1 MPKGQPQRSASMS
14 EDDALAL
21 RLVSLLND
29 DQVLDKL
36 KSVLYPH
43 ALAEQL
49 KSLIENID
57 GLKRQITKK
66 DEIIENFEKR
76 VSALE
81 AEQDRQEQYSR
92 RPNLRIEGLAESQE
106 GTTDDKVLHLI
117 NTEMSFEPPLVLED
131 IERSHRLGPSQD
143 REGRPRI
150 RPVIVRFRTERLR
163 DSVYRARTRLKEHN
177 KNHRDAVFINE
188 DLTQRRAA
196 MAYQTRKLKAAQ
208 KISDCWTYN
217 GIVVVKERNNTIKKV
232 NAPHD
237 LDIYQ

>member
-1 MPKGQPQRSASMS
+1 MPKGLPQRSASMS

-43 ALAEQL
+43 AQAEQL

-66 DEIIENFEKR
+66 DEIVEPFEKR

-81 AEQDRQEQYSR
+81 AGQDRQEQYSR
-92 RPNLRIEGLAESQE
+92 RPNLRIQGLAESQE

-131 IERSHRLGPSQD
+131 IERSHRLGH
-143 REGRPRI
+143 RP
-150 RPVIVRFRTERLR
+150 FTG
-163 DSVYRARTRLKEHN
+163 
-177 KNHRDAVFINE
+177 
-188 DLTQRRAA
+188 QRRAA
-196 MAYQTRKLKAAQ
+196 SRTAGDCAVPHGATARLRLPRANPTEGTQQKPSRRCVHKRGPHPAASGDGVPDQ
-208 KISDCWTYN
+208 EAEGGTKD
-217 GIVVVKERNNTIKKV
+217 K
-232 NAPHD
+232 
-237 LDIYQ
+237 

>member
-92 RPNLRIEGLAESQE
+92 RPNLRIQGLAESQE

-143 REGRPRI
+143 REGRPLV

-163 DSVYRARTRLKEHN
+163 LPRANSTERTQQKPSRRCVH
-177 KNHRDAVFINE
+177 
-188 DLTQRRAA
+188 QRRPHPTACGDGV
-196 MAYQTRKLKAAQ
+196 
-208 KISDCWTYN
+208 SDQEVEGGT
-217 GIVVVKERNNTIKKV
+217 KDK
-232 NAPHD
+232 
-237 LDIYQ
+237 